1 MWKLKNYLRPNWVW
15 SVLAPLMM
23 LVEVSMDPLQPTL
36 MASIVD
42 HGIMTKDLSHIYS
55 NGLTMLGVAFIG
67 LIGGVGCTV
76 FSSIASLNFGNDLR
90 ISPTLT
96 LVVTVP
102 LLVVILYENAGQI
115 RWGNTVLQENL
126 SGIRVVKAFV
136 RAKHEQR

>member
-1 MWKLKNYLRPNWVW
+1 MVCVSTTYDVGR
-15 SVLAPLMM
+15 SVHGSTTAQLM
-23 LVEVSMDPLQPTL
+23 V
-36 MASIVD
+36 SIVD

-67 LIGGVGCTV
+67 QIGGVGCTV

-102 LLVVILYENAGQI
+102 LLVVILYGLI
-115 RWGNTVLQENL
+115 RL
-126 SGIRVVKAFV
+126 SFPLF
-136 RAKHEQR
+136 